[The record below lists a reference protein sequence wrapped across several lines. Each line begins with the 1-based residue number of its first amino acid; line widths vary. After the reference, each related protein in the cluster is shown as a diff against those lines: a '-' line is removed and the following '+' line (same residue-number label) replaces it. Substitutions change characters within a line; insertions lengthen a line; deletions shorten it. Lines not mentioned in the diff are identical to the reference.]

1 MNVTSTAMPAALT
14 AAPADYAQ
22 ASASDGPMVS
32 SDFETFLVM
41 LTAQMENQDPLN
53 PIESTDYAVQLATFS
68 GVEQQVR
75 TNDLLKNMGVQ
86 LGLMGMSDIA
96 DWVGKEARVA
106 APVQFDGAPIT
117 LSPNPVAASDE
128 AILVVKNAEGVIVES
143 KPLPVSTEPVEWD
156 GLDEYGNRF
165 PDGVYSFELT
175 SRSNGLHLSTDPVES
190 YGRIVETQNNGGKL
204 WLVLES
210 GERVTADAV
219 SALREAAE

>member
-1 MNVTSTAMPAALT
+1 MNVTPTAMPAALT
-14 AAPADYAQ
+14 APAADYAE

-75 TNDLLKNMGVQ
+75 TNDLLKAMGTQ

-106 APVQFDGAPIT
+106 APVLFDGDPIT
-117 LSPNPVAASDE
+117 LSPNPVAAADE
-128 AILVVKNAEGVIVES
+128 VILVVKNAEGIIVDSES
-143 KPLPVSTEPVEWD
+143 LPVSTDPVERD
-156 GLDEYGNRF
+156 GADQNGNTL
-165 PDGVYSFELT
+165 PHGIYSFELT
-175 SRSNGLHLSTDPVES
+175 SRSNGLHLSTDPMES
-190 YGRIVETQNNGGKL
+190 YGRIVETQNSGGQL

>member
-1 MNVTSTAMPAALT
+1 MTVTPTALPSALT
-14 AAPADYAQ
+14 APPADYTQ
-22 ASASDGPMVS
+22 ASSSDAPAIS

-75 TNDLLKNMGVQ
+75 TNDLLKNMGAQ

-96 DWVGKEARVA
+96 DWVGKEARVV
-106 APVQFDGAPIT
+106 APVQFDGDPIT
-117 LSPNPVAASDE
+117 LSPNPAVAADE
-128 AILVVKNAEGVIVES
+128 VILVVKNADGLIVDS
-143 KPLPVSTEPVEWD
+143 QPLPVSSDPVEWD
-156 GLDEYGNRF
+156 GRDDSGNIL
-165 PDGVYSFELT
+165 PNGIYSFALT
-175 SRSNGLHLSTDPVES
+175 SRSNGQHLSTDPMES
-190 YGRIVETQNNGGKL
+190 YSRIVETQNSGGQL

-210 GERVTADAV
+210 GEKVTADAV

>member
-1 MNVTSTAMPAALT
+1 MTVTPTALPAALT
-14 AAPADYAQ
+14 APAADYTQ
-22 ASASDGPMVS
+22 ASSSDGPAIS

-106 APVQFDGAPIT
+106 APVQFDGDPIT
-117 LSPNPVAASDE
+117 LAPNPVAAADE
-128 AILVVKNAEGVIVES
+128 VILVVKNTEGTIVDS
-143 KPLPVSTEPVEWD
+143 KPLPVSTDPVDWD
-156 GLDEYGNRF
+156 GKDENGNSL
-165 PDGVYSFELT
+165 PHGVYSFALT
-175 SRSNGLHLSTDPVES
+175 SRSNGQHLSTDPMES
-190 YGRIVETQNNGGKL
+190 YGRIVETQNSGGQL

-210 GERVTADAV
+210 GEKVTADAV
-219 SALREAAE
+219 SALREAPE